1 MSRPEEL
8 PEAAT
13 TPPRI
18 VTPEEDSQRAEL
30 RAELEERRALLGI
43 PSDPADPNDPLRQ
56 PGESSSAPGF
66 RERGAEML
74 YGMRRA

>member
-13 TPPRI
+13 TPPKI
-18 VTPEEDSQRAEL
+18 VTPEEDASRAEL
-30 RAELEERRALLGI
+30 RAELEERRALLGLS
-43 PSDPADPNDPLRQ
+43 SDPADPNDPLRQ

-66 RERGAEML
+66 RERGTEILHGAH
-74 YGMRRA
+74 RA